1 MTKKIIV
8 LAVGILLFNFC
19 FSQENDTVKYKRL
32 VKFPVLTIDN
42 YNNPSSDFTA
52 NKKNASIG
60 TNELITQLS
69 FAIPVKKQKTYLFN
83 SIKYNNNTYQ
93 SSTNGTDLY
102 STNVHTFRYIF
113 GLIQALPERW
123 RLTVNLVPNI
133 CTDFKEPIGSEDF
146 FLWCCSCN
154 ETSRS

>member
-52 NKKNASIG
+52 NKKMLQLAT
-60 TNELITQLS
+60 TNLLLS
-69 FAIPVKKQKTYLFN
+69 
-83 SIKYNNNTYQ
+83 
-93 SSTNGTDLY
+93 
-102 STNVHTFRYIF
+102 
-113 GLIQALPERW
+113 
-123 RLTVNLVPNI
+123 
-133 CTDFKEPIGSEDF
+133 
-146 FLWCCSCN
+146 
-154 ETSRS
+154 